1 MYTIIIMSVKLRDR
15 RNLTCSDL
23 KFMSKVANNPDLQEV
38 YAADVLQRKK
48 VLKKRSFK
56 YGLSHSAQDLHRNY
70 GKAINNPE
78 CVSYSVRNGDV
89 SEKLKR
95 TTLEPGFAF
104 CQLNCG
110 EHKYKAGLYGRIL
123 NCFRK
128 LRRSLG
134 IQHEKSSRFLE
145 FKLHF
150 IFFS

>member
-23 KFMSKVANNPDLQEV
+23 KFMSKVANNPDLPDV
-38 YAADVLQRKK
+38 SVADVPQRKK

-56 YGLSHSAQDLHRNY
+56 YGLSHSAQDLRRTY
-70 GKAINNPE
+70 GKAVNNPE
-78 CVSYSVRNGDV
+78 YVSYSVRNGDV

-95 TTLEPGFAF
+95 TTLEPGFDF

-110 EHKYKAGLYGRIL
+110 EHKYKAGLYGRLL

-134 IQHEKSSRFLE
+134 IQHEKSSRFLK
-145 FKLHF
+145 FKY
-150 IFFS
+150 FFLVF